1 MLNDMMRG
9 VVIIII
15 KGRAKKSLVFQLAF
29 LTSLPLVGMV
39 RKVDTAHLERD
50 MKLVTTDFKTASE
63 HLPFIKMILI

>member
-15 KGRAKKSLVFQLAF
+15 KGRAKKSLVFQLAS

-39 RKVDTAHLERD
+39 KKVETAHLERD
-50 MKLVTTDFKTASE
+50 MKLVTTDFKTAAE

>member
-1 MLNDMMRG
+1 MLNDTMRG

>member
-15 KGRAKKSLVFQLAF
+15 KGRAKKSLVFQLAS

-39 RKVDTAHLERD
+39 RKDDTAHFERD
-50 MKLVTTDFKTASE
+50 MKLVTTDFKTAPE
-63 HLPFIKMILI
+63 HLPFIKMIVI

>member
-1 MLNDMMRG
+1 MLKDMIRG

-15 KGRAKKSLVFQLAF
+15 KGKAKKSLVFQLAS

-39 RKVDTAHLERD
+39 KKVETAHFDRD

>member
-63 HLPFIKMILI
+63 HLPFIKMMLI